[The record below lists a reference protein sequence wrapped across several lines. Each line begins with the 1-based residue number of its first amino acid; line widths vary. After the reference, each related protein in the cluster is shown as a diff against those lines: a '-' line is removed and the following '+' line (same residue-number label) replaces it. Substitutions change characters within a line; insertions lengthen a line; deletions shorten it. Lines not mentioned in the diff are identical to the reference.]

1 MLPGEMPWRPC
12 FCNQHAVP
20 LTPLLRKPHIFPSGV
35 LVLFSDDKVSLL
47 RSDCGY
53 YLHTAV
59 LVTAEI
65 KIKNNG
71 LKASLSRNPLITS
84 HLWLRFLS
92 YVVNLVFV
100 LIKIWFD
107 SEHSDETIIAVDW
120 DVRCMVPLF

>member
-1 MLPGEMPWRPC
+1 M
-12 FCNQHAVP
+12 
-20 LTPLLRKPHIFPSGV
+20 
-35 LVLFSDDKVSLL
+35 
-47 RSDCGY
+47 
-53 YLHTAV
+53 
-59 LVTAEI
+59 TAEI

-120 DVRCMVPLF
+120 DVRCMVPLS